1 MYASYTQA
9 NPCKFICGLFKKK
22 KKTYL
27 EVSINRVPLSMNKT
41 LGSIP
46 SIGEID
52 NERIFT

>member
-1 MYASYTQA
+1 MPPIPKQIRVNLSVDY
-9 NPCKFICGLFKKK
+9 LKK